1 MKNNTDEE
9 PLENQP
15 IIPLGNPSDEIVP
28 TEDTEKIH
36 STKETEKMEVH
47 HHAHGPAAPHH
58 KKNWKSY
65 FWEFLMLFLAVFC
78 GFMAEWQLEHVIEH
92 SREKEFIKSM
102 IEDAQ
107 IDISNIERVSG
118 ANKKTLLYA
127 DSLAAACFNYETG
140 KSDDYEIYR
149 LYRHLLSATEALKP
163 TERTLLQ
170 LNNSGGMRLIRNKPS
185 ADMIIFYDGCE
196 KDVKDQQEVVNKL
209 KYEFANA
216 SIELV
221 NFNYFNLGRDVN
233 VSHDAKLLNHDKI
246 KLTQFANRI
255 AIYGGVLTKYNID
268 LEEMNENALKLI
280 NTLQKEYHLTDN
292 SVE

>member
-1 MKNNTDEE
+1 MTNNTNEE
-9 PLENQP
+9 PLDNPLNTSQENTLDEV
-15 IIPLGNPSDEIVP
+15 IPA
-28 TEDTEKIH
+28 DTEKFNPNQ
-36 STKETEKMEVH
+36 KTENMEVH
-47 HHAHGPAAPHH
+47 HHAHDPAAPHH

-78 GFMAEWQLEHVIEH
+78 GFLAEWQLEHVIEH

-107 IDISNIERVSG
+107 IDISNIKRVSE

-127 DSLAAACFNYETG
+127 DSLAAACFNYKIG

-170 LNNSGGMRLIRNKPS
+170 LNNSGAMRLIRNKPS
-185 ADMIIFYDGCE
+185 ADMIIFYDGVE

-216 SIELV
+216 SFEFF
-221 NFNYFNLGRDVN
+221 NFNYFNLISSVD
-233 VSHDAKLLNHDKI
+233 VSHDAELLNHDKI

-255 AIYGGVLTKYNID
+255 AIYGGVLTKYNFD
-268 LEEMNENALKLI
+268 LEEMNKNAVKLI
-280 NTLQKEYHLTDN
+280 NTLQKEYHLTDD
-292 SVE
+292 